1 MNTRPVADETGMKCL
16 NFDIGELVFNKFKIK
31 TNIKGFTENV
41 DDNNMLPLAVKKYFL
56 SYPKER
62 ESNE

>member
-1 MNTRPVADETGMKCL
+1 MNTRPVADETGMKCS
-16 NFDIGELVFNKFKIK
+16 NIDIGESVLNKFKIK

-41 DDNNMLPLAVKKYFL
+41 DNNNILPLAVKKYFL